1 MILHLLAQTAA
12 APADR
17 GFWESDAMGVLGVW
31 ASVGFTLALYTF
43 LYKDNAVFKFAEHV
57 YVGVTNGWIL
67 WQAWFSSVKPH
78 LVYPLGR
85 LCGHD
90 VFRRNLKLEEGDTW
104 WLLVPAAFSIFML
117 LRFIPKASW
126 LSRWSFAFIVGTTA
140 GTQLPLQVQAF
151 LFRQMSPMLESPL
164 KHGDDGGFLFMG
176 TLSAILLFI
185 GVISVLVYF
194 VFAIEHKGAVRPIAR
209 TGVIFL
215 MIAFG
220 AHFGYTVMGRESLLI
235 ERVQYL
241 IGTAEAEGAKGKPNP
256 HHATLWLLLAV
267 VAAVVVLEVLRV
279 RREEEAKATAEP
291 AQGPPA

>member
-1 MILHLLAQTAA
+1 MILHLLANTDPA
-12 APADR
+12 APPT
-17 GFWESDAMGVLGVW
+17 FWEGDAMSVLGVW

-57 YVGVTNGWIL
+57 YVGVTNGWLL
-67 WQAWFSSVKPH
+67 WQAWFASVKPD

-85 LCGHD
+85 LIGHD
-90 VFRRNLKLEEGDTW
+90 VLRRPQALEEGDTW
-104 WLLVPAAFSIFML
+104 WLLVPAVFATFML

-151 LFRQMSPMLESPL
+151 LFRQMGAMLDSPI
-164 KHGDDGGFLFMG
+164 KHGEDGGFLFMG

-185 GVISVLVYF
+185 GVISVLAYF
-194 VFAIEHKGAVRPIAR
+194 VFAVEHKGAVRPVAR
-209 TGVIFL
+209 TGVVFL

-235 ERVQYL
+235 ERVQFL
-241 IGTAEAEGAKGKPNP
+241 IGSSMAKGAENEPNP
-256 HHATLWLLLAV
+256 HHATVWLLIAV

-279 RREEEAKATAEP
+279 KREASAKVEAEAAK
-291 AQGPPA
+291 GPQA